1 DQDGPEPA
9 DDPIEE
15 SVNELHVDTF
25 RDGRVRFIGELG
37 AEEGA
42 LLVGL
47 LDPLAKPDPAD
58 HGRDWRRPAQRYG
71 DAFVELLR
79 LCANA
84 AAAPVDGG
92 ERPHLTLTMSWQ
104 DLRDQVGRAQLGGLA
119 ELASLSA
126 RQVRRLAC
134 DAKVTPMVLDADSLP
149 LDVGRAKRT
158 APPGIRRALIFRDGG
173 CSFPTCDR
181 PAPWADAHHVV
192 SWVDGGPTTLANM
205 TLLCRR
211 HHTLVHHSGWEVR
224 IRDGLPEFL
233 PPSFLDPARQ
243 PRRNRLHGVRSP
255 LRRRCL
261 TG

>member
-1 DQDGPEPA
+1 
-9 DDPIEE
+9 
-15 SVNELHVDTF
+15 
-25 RDGRVRFIGELG
+25 
-37 AEEGA
+37 
-42 LLVGL
+42 
-47 LDPLAKPDPAD
+47 
-58 HGRDWRRPAQRYG
+58 DWRRPAQRYG

-104 DLRDQVGRAQLGGLA
+104 DLRDQVGRAQLGGMA

-158 APPGIRRALIFRDGG
+158 APPGIRRALTFRDGG
-173 CSFPTCDR
+173 CAFPTCTK
-181 PAPWADAHHVV
+181 PAPWTDAHHVRH
-192 SWVDGGPTTLANM
+192 WVDGGDTSLDNM
-205 TLLCRR
+205 VLLCRR
-211 HHTLVHHSGWEVR
+211 HHTLIHHSEWEVR
-224 IRDGLPEFL
+224 IQDGLPEFL
-233 PPSFLDPARQ
+233 PPAYLDARRK

-255 LRRRCL
+255 LRKRCL
-261 TG
+261 ISRTPYRSTSSEQPVPPTVAVQRPTGMVGNVQYEPRACGYQRVGVIREFADVTTE